1 MALWDPEAAG
11 NAAEYL
17 RLPRLKMIDIQNAPF
32 EGKTA
37 VWVPYSETGYCK
49 GYKMGE
55 KDGKIE
61 VKRLA
66 DDKVKLFKP
75 EDVEPQNP
83 PKYELLE
90 DMANM
95 TYLSEAAVVH
105 NLNSRYEL
113 FLIYTYSGLFCV
125 TVNPYKWLPVYDN
138 HVVLCYYNKRR
149 TEMPPHVYSISDNAY
164 QDMLRAC
171 ENQSMLI
178 TGESG
183 AGKTVNT
190 KRVIQYFAVV
200 CALGSE
206 KDKKALKGGG
216 TLEDQIVAANPAMEA
231 FGNAKTIRNDNS
243 SRFGKFIRIHFQVT
257 GKLASGDIDTY
268 LLEKS
273 RVTFQLKAERC
284 FHIFYQMLTG
294 HKPHVNEMCMIST
307 DPYDYKWCSLGEIKV
322 KSIDDREEFDATDE
336 SFDILGFSD
345 DEKAGVY
352 KITASLMHAG
362 NAVFKEKP
370 REEQAEPDGTD
381 AAEKIA
387 YLLGVNPQ
395 EWLKAV
401 CTPKVKVGTE
411 YVVKGQTVQQVY
423 YSIGAVVKAS
433 FNRLFEW
440 LVVVVNRALS
450 TDLPRNNFIGIL
462 DIAGFEIFEF
472 NTFEQLC
479 INYTNE
485 RLQQFF
491 NHHMFILEQEE
502 YKREGIEWEFID
514 FGMDLQNTIELIEK
528 PLGIMSLLEE
538 ECIVPKATDMTY
550 RDKLF
555 QQHLGKTKS
564 IGKVKKQ
571 GKFEAHFEIYHYAG
585 TVAYNVTD
593 WLLKNKDPLNNSL
606 VTLFKNSTLSA
617 CKKIWESYVSADD
630 APKGGGKKGGKRQKG
645 GSFQTVSALHRES
658 LLRLMTNLHATQPHF
673 VRCII
678 PNEQKRPGFM
688 DNNLVLHQLRCN
700 GVLEGIRICRKGF
713 PSRVEYSD
721 WKQRYCILNPNAVP
735 KAGFIDPKKACEKI
749 LTGITAIDPA
759 VYRFGHTKL
768 FFKAGI
774 IGALEDLRDDKI
786 SEILTKLQT
795 RMRFNLQR
803 EAFLKTI
810 KERDGAVVIQSNWRA
825 YTTLKDWEWQKLLF
839 KIRPLLNTAEKKAEF
854 DELLKEYEEMKK
866 ELEVESKRRKQLEQE
881 YSKFIQLKNRLI
893 SEFAGETDALQD
905 AEDRYES
912 LMKSKIDLD
921 GKIKEL
927 NERLED
933 EEEINVDLSNKRRK
947 LETECKELRKDI
959 DDLEGT
965 LAKVEKEKST
975 VESDVRTKTDELS
988 ALEDTIAKLQKEK
1001 KALQEA
1007 HQQALDDL
1015 QAEEDKVNSLSKAK
1029 NKLEQQ
1035 VDDLEQSV
1043 ETEKRSRLD
1052 LERLKRKLEGDL
1064 RLAQETIMDLEN
1076 DKQRL
1081 EEKLKKAEFE
1091 YNQLSTRFEDEQAL
1105 VAQLQKKIKELM
1117 ARIEELEEEL
1127 EAERAAKA
1135 KSEKSRS
1142 DLSRE
1147 LEELSERLEE
1157 ANAQTQG
1164 QIEVNKRREAELA
1177 KLQRDLEEHNIAHE
1191 STLSGM
1197 RKKHADTSSEL
1208 TETIDNLQRVKS
1220 KLEKEKSELKMEA
1233 DDLIS
1238 NVESLTKSKI
1248 GYEKSC
1254 RQLEDQFAELK
1265 MKHEEQEKA
1274 ISDSAATKA
1283 RLNTEYNELRRTFEE
1298 KEQIN
1303 SQLMRQKN
1311 SVSQANDEI
1320 RRSLD
1325 DEIKGKNAL
1334 VHQVQSAKHDHEL
1347 LREQYDEE
1355 VEAKNELQRQLSK
1368 SNSESAQWRT
1378 KYETDAVQRTEELE
1392 DAKKKLS
1399 GRLSEAEESVEAAL
1413 AKCSS
1418 LEKSK
1423 GRLQSEIED
1432 LTVELERANAAA
1444 GALEKKQR
1452 SFDKI
1457 LEENKVKQDEIN
1469 AELEK
1474 AQKDS
1479 REASNEVF
1487 KMRNA
1492 YEEAVDCLESSKRE
1506 NKQVQEEIADLTD
1519 QVAEGAKSISEL
1531 EKAKRNIE
1539 VERNELAASLEE
1551 TEAAVE
1557 SEEAKTL
1564 RITVELQQI
1573 KNESDRRLQEKDE
1586 EMDNNRRN
1594 ASRTVE
1600 TIQGQLD
1607 SEIRSRSE
1615 AVRIKKKLEG
1625 DISDIEIQLAHANR
1639 QLNDAQRQNKDIMG
1653 QIKDAQMALDESERI
1668 YDEVKEQTAVTDR
1681 RVNLLQ
1687 AEIDELRSAV
1697 EQAEKGRKAAEQE
1710 LMEANERANLLHTQN
1725 TALANQKRKL
1735 EQELLAVANEV
1746 EEAIQEAKNAEDKAK
1761 KSILDASIM
1770 AEDLKKEQDA
1780 SAHLER
1786 MKKNQEG
1793 QLKEL
1798 QARLDDAEQ
1807 VALKGGKK
1815 HVQKLEGRLRE
1826 LESELDNERRR
1837 GVDSQKAV
1845 RKMERKVKETVY
1857 AGEEDK
1863 KNLSRLQ
1870 DQADKLQ
1877 LKVKQF
1883 KRMAEEQEE
1892 ASTQNM
1898 SRYRKLQHE
1907 LDEAEERADMAE
1919 STLSKMRSKTSAF

>member
-11 NAAEYL
+11 NAANYL
-17 RLPRLKMIDIQNAPF
+17 RLPNLQLIDIRNAPF
-32 EGKTA
+32 EAKTA
-37 VWVPYSETGYCK
+37 VWVPYSETGYSK

-66 DDKVKLFKP
+66 DDKVKLYKP
-75 EDVEPQNP
+75 DDVEPQNP

-90 DMANM
+90 DMANL

-105 NLNSRYEL
+105 NLNTRYNI

-149 TEMPPHVYSISDNAY
+149 TEMPPHVYSIADNAY
-164 QDMLRAC
+164 QDMLRAS

-206 KDKKALKGGG
+206 KDKK
-216 TLEDQIVAANPAMEA
+216 DQIVAANPAMEA

-284 FHIFYQMLTG
+284 FHIFYQILTG
-294 HKPHVNEMCMIST
+294 HKPQINEMCMLST

-322 KSIDDREEFDATDE
+322 KSIDDNEELDATDE
-336 SFDILGFSD
+336 SFDILGFTE
-345 DEKAGVY
+345 DEKAGIY
-352 KITASLMHAG
+352 KITASLMHSG
-362 NAVFKEKP
+362 NAAFKEKP
-370 REEQAEPDGTD
+370 REEQAEPDGTE

-387 YLLGVNPQ
+387 YLLGVNAQ
-395 EWLKAV
+395 DWLKAV

-423 YSIGAVVKAS
+423 YSIGAIVKAS

-440 LVVVVNRALS
+440 LVTVVNRALS

-502 YKREGIEWEFID
+502 YKREGIEWTFID
-514 FGMDLQNTIELIEK
+514 FGMDLQATIELIEK

-550 RDKLF
+550 KDKLF

-585 TVAYNVTD
+585 TVAYNVID

-606 VTLFKNSTLSA
+606 VQLFKVSTLTT
-617 CKKIWESYVSADD
+617 CKAIWESYVSAED
-630 APKGGGKKGGKRQKG
+630 APKGGGGKKGGKRQ
-645 GSFQTVSALHRES
+645 ES

-678 PNEQKRPGFM
+678 PNEQKKPGYM

-721 WKQRYCILNPNAVP
+721 WKQRYAILNPNAVP

-749 LTGITAIDPA
+749 LGGITSIDVQ

-786 SEILTKLQT
+786 AEILTKLQT
-795 RMRFNLQR
+795 RMRFNLSR
-803 EAFLKTI
+803 AVFLKTL

-866 ELEVESKRRKQLEQE
+866 ELEIESKRRKQLEQE

-927 NERLED
+927 HERLED

-965 LAKVEKEKST
+965 LSKVEKEKST
-975 VESDVRTKTDELS
+975 VEADVRTKTDELS

-1191 STLSGM
+1191 STLSAM

-1208 TETIDNLQRVKS
+1208 TETIDNLSRVKT
-1220 KLEKEKSELKMEA
+1220 KLDKEKSELKMEA

-1248 GYEKSC
+1248 SYEKSC
-1254 RQLEDQFAELK
+1254 RHLEDQYAELK

-1283 RLNTEYNELRRTFEE
+1283 RLTTEMNELRRTFEE

-1303 SQLMRQKN
+1303 SQLSRQKN
-1311 SVSQANDEI
+1311 SVSQANDEL

-1325 DEIKGKNAL
+1325 EEVKGKNAL
-1334 VHQVQSAKHDHEL
+1334 VHQVQAAKHDHEL
-1347 LREQYDEE
+1347 LREAYDEE

-1368 SNSESAQWRT
+1368 SNSESSQWRT

-1457 LEENKVKQDEIN
+1457 LEENKIKQEEIN

-1492 YEEAVDCLESSKRE
+1492 YEEAVDCLESAKRE

-1573 KNESDRRLQEKDE
+1573 KSESDRRLQEKDE

-1600 TIQGQLD
+1600 TIQSQLD
-1607 SEIRSRSE
+1607 TEIRSRSE

-1725 TALANQKRKL
+1725 TALAQP
-1735 EQELLAVANEV
+1735 
-1746 EEAIQEAKNAEDKAK
+1746 EAKA
-1761 KSILDASIM
+1761 
-1770 AEDLKKEQDA
+1770 
-1780 SAHLER
+1780 
-1786 MKKNQEG
+1786 
-1793 QLKEL
+1793 
-1798 QARLDDAEQ
+1798 
-1807 VALKGGKK
+1807 
-1815 HVQKLEGRLRE
+1815 
-1826 LESELDNERRR
+1826 
-1837 GVDSQKAV
+1837 
-1845 RKMERKVKETVY
+1845 
-1857 AGEEDK
+1857 
-1863 KNLSRLQ
+1863 
-1870 DQADKLQ
+1870 
-1877 LKVKQF
+1877 
-1883 KRMAEEQEE
+1883 
-1892 ASTQNM
+1892 
-1898 SRYRKLQHE
+1898 
-1907 LDEAEERADMAE
+1907 
-1919 STLSKMRSKTSAF
+1919 

>member
-11 NAAEYL
+11 NAANYL
-17 RLPRLKMIDIQNAPF
+17 RLPNLQLIDIRNAPF
-32 EGKTA
+32 EAKTA
-37 VWVPYSETGYCK
+37 VWVPYSETGYSK

-66 DDKVKLFKP
+66 DDKVKLYKP
-75 EDVEPQNP
+75 DDVEPQNP

-90 DMANM
+90 DMANL

-105 NLNSRYEL
+105 NLNTRYNI

-149 TEMPPHVYSISDNAY
+149 TEMPPHVYSIADNAY
-164 QDMLRAC
+164 QDMLRAS

-206 KDKKALKGGG
+206 KDKK
-216 TLEDQIVAANPAMEA
+216 DQIVAANPAMEA

-284 FHIFYQMLTG
+284 FHIFYQILTG
-294 HKPHVNEMCMIST
+294 HKPQINEMCMLST

-322 KSIDDREEFDATDE
+322 KSIDDNEELDATDE
-336 SFDILGFSD
+336 SFDILGFTE
-345 DEKAGVY
+345 DEKAGIY
-352 KITASLMHAG
+352 KITASLMHSG
-362 NAVFKEKP
+362 NAAFKEKP
-370 REEQAEPDGTD
+370 REEQAEPDGTE

-387 YLLGVNPQ
+387 YLLGVNAQ
-395 EWLKAV
+395 DWLKAV

-423 YSIGAVVKAS
+423 YSIGAIVKAS

-440 LVVVVNRALS
+440 LVTVVNRALS

-502 YKREGIEWEFID
+502 YKREGIEWTFID
-514 FGMDLQNTIELIEK
+514 FGMDLQATIELIEK

-550 RDKLF
+550 KDKLF

-585 TVAYNVTD
+585 TVAYNVID

-606 VTLFKNSTLSA
+606 VQLFKVSTLTT
-617 CKKIWESYVSADD
+617 CKAIWESYVSAED
-630 APKGGGKKGGKRQKG
+630 APKGGGGKKGGKRQ
-645 GSFQTVSALHRES
+645 ES

-678 PNEQKRPGFM
+678 PNEQKKPGYM

-721 WKQRYCILNPNAVP
+721 WKQRYAILNPNAVP

-749 LTGITAIDPA
+749 LGGITSIDVQ

-786 SEILTKLQT
+786 AEILTKLQT
-795 RMRFNLQR
+795 RMRFNLSR
-803 EAFLKTI
+803 AVFLKTL

-866 ELEVESKRRKQLEQE
+866 ELEIESKRRKQLEQE

-927 NERLED
+927 HERLED

-965 LAKVEKEKST
+965 LSKVEKEKST
-975 VESDVRTKTDELS
+975 VEADVRTKTDELS

-1191 STLSGM
+1191 STLSAM

-1208 TETIDNLQRVKS
+1208 TETIDNLSRVKT
-1220 KLEKEKSELKMEA
+1220 KLDKEKSELKMEA

-1248 GYEKSC
+1248 SYEKSC
-1254 RQLEDQFAELK
+1254 RHLEDQYAELK

-1283 RLNTEYNELRRTFEE
+1283 RLTTEMNELRRTFEE

-1303 SQLMRQKN
+1303 SQLSRQKN
-1311 SVSQANDEI
+1311 SVSQANDEL

-1325 DEIKGKNAL
+1325 EEVKGKNAL
-1334 VHQVQSAKHDHEL
+1334 VHQVQAAKHDHEL
-1347 LREQYDEE
+1347 LREAYDEE

-1368 SNSESAQWRT
+1368 SNSESSQWRT

-1457 LEENKVKQDEIN
+1457 LEENKIKQEEIN

-1492 YEEAVDCLESSKRE
+1492 YEEAVDCLESAKRE

-1573 KNESDRRLQEKDE
+1573 KSESDRRLQEKDE

-1600 TIQGQLD
+1600 TIQSQLD
-1607 SEIRSRSE
+1607 TEIRSRSE

-1780 SAHLER
+1780 SSHLER
-1786 MKKNQEG
+1786 MKKNQEI

-1863 KNLSRLQ
+1863 KNLGRLQ

-1898 SRYRKLQHE
+1898 SRYRKVQHE

-1919 STLSKMRSKTSAF
+1919 STLSKMRSKSSAF

>member
-11 NAAEYL
+11 NAANYL
-17 RLPRLKMIDIQNAPF
+17 RLPNLQLIDIRNAPF
-32 EGKTA
+32 EAKTA
-37 VWVPYSETGYCK
+37 VWVPYSETGYSK

-66 DDKVKLFKP
+66 DDKVKLYKP
-75 EDVEPQNP
+75 DDVEPQNP

-90 DMANM
+90 DMANL

-105 NLNSRYEL
+105 NLNTRYNI

-149 TEMPPHVYSISDNAY
+149 TEMPPHVYSIADNAY
-164 QDMLRAC
+164 QDMLRAS

-206 KDKKALKGGG
+206 KDKK
-216 TLEDQIVAANPAMEA
+216 DQIVAANPAMEA

-284 FHIFYQMLTG
+284 FHIFYQILTG
-294 HKPHVNEMCMIST
+294 HKPQINEMCMLST

-322 KSIDDREEFDATDE
+322 KSIDDNEELDATDE
-336 SFDILGFSD
+336 SFDILGFTE
-345 DEKAGVY
+345 DEKAGIY
-352 KITASLMHAG
+352 KITASLMHSG
-362 NAVFKEKP
+362 NAAFKEKP
-370 REEQAEPDGTD
+370 REEQAEPDGTE

-387 YLLGVNPQ
+387 YLLGVNAQ
-395 EWLKAV
+395 DWLKAV

-423 YSIGAVVKAS
+423 YSIGAIVKAS

-440 LVVVVNRALS
+440 LVTVVNRALS

-502 YKREGIEWEFID
+502 YKREGIEWTFID
-514 FGMDLQNTIELIEK
+514 FGMDLQATIELIEK

-550 RDKLF
+550 KDKLF

-585 TVAYNVTD
+585 TVAYNVID

-606 VTLFKNSTLSA
+606 VQLFKVSTLTT
-617 CKKIWESYVSADD
+617 CKAIWESYVSAED
-630 APKGGGKKGGKRQKG
+630 APKGGGGKKGGKRQ
-645 GSFQTVSALHRES
+645 ES

-678 PNEQKRPGFM
+678 PNEQKKPGYM

-721 WKQRYCILNPNAVP
+721 WKQRYAILNPNAVP

-749 LTGITAIDPA
+749 LAGITSIDVQ

-786 SEILTKLQT
+786 AEILTKLQT
-795 RMRFNLQR
+795 RMRFNLSR
-803 EAFLKTI
+803 AVFLKTL

-866 ELEVESKRRKQLEQE
+866 ELEIESKRRKQLEQE

-927 NERLED
+927 HERLED

-965 LAKVEKEKST
+965 LSKVEKEKST
-975 VESDVRTKTDELS
+975 VEADVRTKTDELS

-1191 STLSGM
+1191 STLSAM

-1208 TETIDNLQRVKS
+1208 TETIDNLSRVKT
-1220 KLEKEKSELKMEA
+1220 KLDKEKSELKMEA

-1248 GYEKSC
+1248 SYEKSC
-1254 RQLEDQFAELK
+1254 RHLEDQYAELK

-1283 RLNTEYNELRRTFEE
+1283 RLTTEMNELRRTFEE

-1303 SQLMRQKN
+1303 SQLSRQKN
-1311 SVSQANDEI
+1311 SVSQANDEL

-1325 DEIKGKNAL
+1325 EEVKGKNAL
-1334 VHQVQSAKHDHEL
+1334 VHQVQAAKHDHEL
-1347 LREQYDEE
+1347 LREAYDEE

-1368 SNSESAQWRT
+1368 SNSESSQWRT

-1457 LEENKVKQDEIN
+1457 LEENKIKQEEIN

-1492 YEEAVDCLESSKRE
+1492 YEEAVDCLESAKRE

-1573 KNESDRRLQEKDE
+1573 KSESDRRLQEKDE

-1600 TIQGQLD
+1600 TIQSQLD
-1607 SEIRSRSE
+1607 TEIRSRSE

-1780 SAHLER
+1780 SSHLER
-1786 MKKNQEG
+1786 MKKNQEI

-1863 KNLSRLQ
+1863 KNLGRLQ

-1898 SRYRKLQHE
+1898 SRYRKVQHE

-1919 STLSKMRSKTSAF
+1919 STLSKMRSKSSAF

>member
-630 APKGGGKKGGKRQKG
+630 APKGGGKKGGKRQ
-645 GSFQTVSALHRES
+645 ES

-866 ELEVESKRRKQLEQE
+866 ELEVESKRR
-881 YSKFIQLKNRLI
+881 
-893 SEFAGETDALQD
+893 
-905 AEDRYES
+905 
-912 LMKSKIDLD
+912 
-921 GKIKEL
+921 
-927 NERLED
+927 
-933 EEEINVDLSNKRRK
+933 
-947 LETECKELRKDI
+947 
-959 DDLEGT
+959 T
-965 LAKVEKEKST
+965 LAKVEK
-975 VESDVRTKTDELS
+975 
-988 ALEDTIAKLQKEK
+988 KEK

-1076 DKQRL
+1076 DKQP
-1081 EEKLKKAEFE
+1081 
-1091 YNQLSTRFEDEQAL
+1091 
-1105 VAQLQKKIKELM
+1105 
-1117 ARIEELEEEL
+1117 
-1127 EAERAAKA
+1127 AKA

-1325 DEIKGKNAL
+1325 DEIK
-1334 VHQVQSAKHDHEL
+1334 
-1347 LREQYDEE
+1347 
-1355 VEAKNELQRQLSK
+1355 AKNELQRQLSK

-1600 TIQGQLD
+1600 TIQ
-1607 SEIRSRSE
+1607 
-1615 AVRIKKKLEG
+1615 G